1 MKNLD
6 LLRKSCVLLIFTL
19 LLNVQAQDMELPY
32 YQIPDYPEDYSSGN
46 VVSRMI
52 DALGFRYYW
61 ATEGLTKKDLEY
73 RPSDEAR
80 SCLETLEH
88 IHSMSKTIVNAS
100 DGTPNVRQENPPT
113 LSFEELRR
121 NTLENIKLASDKM
134 RGKQAE
140 EFEQSKVVF
149 QSGDRES
156 VYPYWNLINGM
167 LSDCM
172 YHTGQ
177 IVMMR
182 RITGNPKNPNVS
194 VFLGKLRDN

>member
-100 DGTPNVRQENPPT
+100 DGTPNVRQENPPK

-177 IVMMR
+177 IVMLR
-182 RITGNPKNPNVS
+182 RITGNPKNPKVS
-194 VFLGKLRDN
+194 VFLGKLRTE